1 MDGKYID
8 IGLSINGSEFEEFDL
23 RLDGELAI
31 RLEKIYRE
39 ESAKVDFD
47 NATFWQKLKA
57 NHADMADS
65 IRKAIVEKL
74 TGYIFTDE
82 WVPENIQSDR
92 HEVETVDPNTL
103 FPLAD
108 LHFDYLT
115 ADSKPTIRHLDCEKC
130 VIYDDNEFDCD
141 FSESFDS

>member
-1 MDGKYID
+1 MSKKYID
-8 IGLSINGSEFEEFDL
+8 IGISINGLDFEEFDL
-23 RLDGELAI
+23 RLDGELAT

-39 ESAKVDFD
+39 KLGNADFD
-47 NATFWQKLKA
+47 NTKFWQALKA

-65 IRKAIVEKL
+65 IRKAIVESL
-74 TGYIFTDE
+74 QEYIFTDD
-82 WVPENIQSDR
+82 WIPEGIQNGR
-92 HEVETVDPNTL
+92 HEVENIDPNTL

-115 ADSKPTIRHLDCEKC
+115 SDGKPTLRHFNCEKC
-130 VIYDDNEFDCD
+130 IIYDDNEFDCD